1 MHDDQNKKNLD
12 DLDLNIDGN
21 NIIMGEFSDN
31 FGNGNNQNESQNR
44 DDLEIISP
52 QVNELSF
59 KEKRQETERIFQE
72 QIDGKIAE
80 KDQNK
85 SEKIQN
91 EKLPA
96 KKEEVKE
103 ENVIL
108 PKTKI
113 ALIKKLISNIK
124 ENNEQLSRLLAPF
137 FENEDEARVAIGQM
151 ADDSFSSGEKAL
163 KTEEKIIEGV
173 FDGEK
178 MIGPD
183 GKQYSVPA
191 NYASKSKL
199 VEGDMMK
206 LTITGNG
213 TFLYKQIGPV
223 ERGRIIG
230 MLEKDAA
237 GAYYVA
243 KDDKRYRIL
252 TASVT
257 YFRGEAGDEA
267 IILVPKYGVSS
278 WAAVENIIKPEART
292 LFAQAG

>member
-151 ADDSFSSGEKAL
+151 ADD
-163 KTEEKIIEGV
+163 
-173 FDGEK
+173 
-178 MIGPD
+178 
-183 GKQYSVPA
+183 
-191 NYASKSKL
+191 
-199 VEGDMMK
+199 
-206 LTITGNG
+206 
-213 TFLYKQIGPV
+213 
-223 ERGRIIG
+223 
-230 MLEKDAA
+230 
-237 GAYYVA
+237 
-243 KDDKRYRIL
+243 
-252 TASVT
+252 
-257 YFRGEAGDEA
+257 
-267 IILVPKYGVSS
+267 
-278 WAAVENIIKPEART
+278 
-292 LFAQAG
+292 